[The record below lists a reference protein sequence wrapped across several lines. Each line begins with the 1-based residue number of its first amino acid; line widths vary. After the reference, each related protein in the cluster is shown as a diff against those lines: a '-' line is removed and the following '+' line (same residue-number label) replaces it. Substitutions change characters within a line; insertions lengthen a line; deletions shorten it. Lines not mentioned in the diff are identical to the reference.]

1 MQMMHETIYRALKE
15 AGLDEIYEPQDYLNF
30 FCLGNREVPDSTST
44 SNASNN
50 PQVRLPVYLL
60 VFHSRNNDVELLLLS
75 LVYLASMLSDLKNFL
90 FLAITDSHMVLLY
103 HAEFVYVNKHYWELL
118 CHIGYMKFV

>member
-90 FLAITDSHMVLLY
+90 FLAITDSHMVLFDCIML
-103 HAEFVYVNKHYWELL
+103 NLS
-118 CHIGYMKFV
+118 M

>member
-1 MQMMHETIYRALKE
+1 MQMMYETIYRALKE

-44 SNASNN
+44 SHASNTSNN

-75 LVYLASMLSDLKNFL
+75 LVYLASMLSDLKSFL
-90 FLAITDSHMVLLY
+90 FLAITDNHMVL
-103 HAEFVYVNKHYWELL
+103 FVSCCICLCEQTLL
-118 CHIGYMKFV
+118 GITMSHWL